1 MDAMQ
6 ALYYEAFS
14 AALIQIFFSLNFC
27 ESLLILATPS
37 MRVSEKAMLES
48 LESVKILG
56 SIIMGKVRLKI
67 ELKLLNILM
76 LDGEAF

>member
-1 MDAMQ
+1 
-6 ALYYEAFS
+6 
-14 AALIQIFFSLNFC
+14 
-27 ESLLILATPS
+27 

>member
-1 MDAMQ
+1 MGAMQ

-27 ESLLILATPS
+27 EQRLILTTPS
-37 MRVSEKAMLES
+37 MRVSEKAMLAS
-48 LESVKILG
+48 LG
-56 SIIMGKVRLKI
+56 SIITGKLRLKT